1 MWNLTSHAHA
11 AANITVPFRQE
22 RGLVVQHGNFR
33 GPFASR
39 SRVSPIRLVAAV
51 QRIRRY
57 MELIFISLG
66 ATASILMELVLTQP
80 HFSPLDKHH
89 VILLDA
95 FNNLEHAAISLFF
108 LLYALTCLLC
118 DLLPS
123 LPPYLPHL
131 VGASALAQEF
141 LLFHFH
147 SVDHMGLEGHY
158 HMLLRIPIGIGAI
171 CAVLEIAH
179 PTSFMLSLVRAMSFQ
194 LQGGVFIQ
202 IALCIWVPSLV
213 PLHCMRDVVT
223 NTVTCESEVWHGRAK
238 ALATLQFTWWSA
250 AVVLSTLIATV
261 LASQAFQDPS
271 EGVYS
276 IVMRA
281 PKADTPRDIEM
292 ADSKPL
298 LDTPS
303 SDEEALKEDPF
314 AGAVKACAGG

>member
-1 MWNLTSHAHA
+1 MGTFEGHLLPGAAFILFGSWQQFNVVRAFFKHPGSFQSHAWFPTA
-11 AANITVPFRQE
+11 TTGVW
-22 RGLVVQHGNFR
+22 
-33 GPFASR
+33 
-39 SRVSPIRLVAAV
+39 
-51 QRIRRY
+51 RY
-57 MELIFISLG
+57 MELIFIALG

-108 LLYALTCLLC
+108 LLYGLTCLIC
-118 DLLPS
+118 DLLPG
-123 LPPYLPHL
+123 LPPHLPHL

-147 SVDHMGLEGHY
+147 SADHMGLEGHY
-158 HMLLRIPIGIGAI
+158 HMLLRIPIGIGAV
-171 CAVLEIAH
+171 CAAIEISH

-213 PLHCMRDVVT
+213 PLHCVRNAVT
-223 NTVTCESEVWHGRAK
+223 NTVTCESEVWHSRAK

-250 AVVLSTLIATV
+250 AVVVSTLIATI

-271 EGVYS
+271 EEVYS
-276 IVMRA
+276 VVGRERKVDIS
-281 PKADTPRDIEM
+281 RDIEM
-292 ADSKPL
+292 ADSRHL
-298 LDTPS
+298 LDTPFS
-303 SDEEALKEDPF
+303 EEEVLKGESF
-314 AGAVKACAGG
+314 